1 MKADDRIAIDNKA
14 VTKMNKRT
22 FIGHLAKEN
31 NISLNEATWAYNIVI
46 NGIVNVVKTGTK
58 LSLMG
63 FGVFYLQD
71 HKGHPI
77 QFKEGDEQAG
87 RNTHVEKYKVFKFS
101 ASNVLNGAIRAFSK
115 ECEEVTE

>member
-1 MKADDRIAIDNKA
+1 MKANDRVVIGDKA
-14 VTKMNKRT
+14 VAKMNKRT
-22 FIGHLAKEN
+22 FIGYLAKEN

-77 QFKEGDEQAG
+77 QFKEDDKQMG
-87 RNTHVEKYKVFKFS
+87 RNMHVGKYKVFKFS
-101 ASNVLNGAIRAFSK
+101 ASNVLNGAIRASSK
-115 ECEEVTE
+115 EHEEVTE

>member
-1 MKADDRIAIDNKA
+1 MKADDRVVIDDRT
-14 VTKMNKRT
+14 VPKMNKRT

-31 NISLNEATWAYNIVI
+31 NISLSEAAWAYNIVI
-46 NGIVNVVKTGTK
+46 NGIVDVVKTGTK

-77 QFKEGDEQAG
+77 QFKDGNEQAG
-87 RNTHVEKYKVFKFS
+87 RSTHVEKYKVFKFS
-101 ASNVLNGAIRAFSK
+101 ASNVLNGAIRAFNK
-115 ECEEVTE
+115 DCEEVTE